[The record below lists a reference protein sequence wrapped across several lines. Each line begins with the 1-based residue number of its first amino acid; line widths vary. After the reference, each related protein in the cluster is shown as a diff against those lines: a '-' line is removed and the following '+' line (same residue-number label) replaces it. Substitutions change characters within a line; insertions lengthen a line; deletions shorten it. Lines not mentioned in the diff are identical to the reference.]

1 MYGGKKEYSCR
12 GQINKAALAM
22 PRLHFTAHINLN
34 NHRETTLFFQQ
45 KYFINQII
53 SDGISEILSEV
64 CVS

>member
-22 PRLHFTAHINLN
+22 PRLHFTALYLN

-45 KYFINQII
+45 KYFIKQII

-64 CVS
+64 CVL